1 MENDIL
7 KQKLIGNGLPYTP
20 VVVHDIVKGS
30 LLILTHD
37 KAGHNGF
44 RITYLSLKT
53 RYYWRGMKK
62 SIHKHC
68 TRCQVCAKHNIK
80 TQQMRKN
87 HFSSP
92 PEPMEFIAMENFTLH
107 PPKETDLH

>member
-20 VVVHDIVKGS
+20 VVIPDIVKGS

-44 RITYLSLKT
+44 RITYLSLKNQILLE
-53 RYYWRGMKK
+53 RHEKV
-62 SIHKHC
+62 HP
-68 TRCQVCAKHNIK
+68 Q
-80 TQQMRKN
+80 
-87 HFSSP
+87 
-92 PEPMEFIAMENFTLH
+92 TLH
-107 PPKETDLH
+107 QMPSLCKT